1 MSARLSRRSCI
12 LAPGCDTDAV
22 YLRLATP
29 DDVLGIADIYAPVVE
44 HTAISFEAVP
54 PTEHELARRLR
65 DTMPQY
71 PWLVAIDTDGA
82 EHAPHDPPGAAHVLG
97 YAYGHRFAERAAYG
111 WSVETSI
118 YVRENAHGQRI
129 GTTLYETLLTLLA
142 SQGYQQA
149 FAGIALPN
157 PASVALHEAM
167 GFEHVGTY
175 QDVGFK
181 FDRWHDVGWWQRPL
195 TERTGRSDGAHAP
208 RPPVPVDA
216 LDAAL
221 VERVLGTR

>member
-1 MSARLSRRSCI
+1 MTL
-12 LAPGCDTDAV
+12 TTV
-22 YLRLATP
+22 HLRFATP
-29 DDVLGIADIYAPVVE
+29 DDVPGIAEIYGPVVE
-44 HTAISFEAVP
+44 HTAFSFEAVP
-54 PTEHELARRLR
+54 PTHDELARRLR
-65 DTMPQY
+65 DTMPHY
-71 PWLVAIDTDGA
+71 PWLVAARDAYTDEPQTGTNRGA
-82 EHAPHDPPGAAHVLG
+82 HILG

-118 YVRENAHGQRI
+118 YVRETARGQRI

-157 PASVALHEAM
+157 PASVALHEAI

-175 QDVGFK
+175 RDVGFK
-181 FDRWHDVGWWQRPL
+181 FDRWHDVGWWQRAL
-195 TERTGRSDGAHAP
+195 TEHNPNAARRP

-216 LDAAL
+216 LAAAL
-221 VERVLGTR
+221 VERILETP